1 MKITI
6 MLLQARFKR
15 ASTAIL
21 VLSSVDWFF
30 SKERSA
36 FQFLLTN
43 NYSIPPNARYLGVL
57 RGPSPNPVEADY
69 IIAFQHIAGHV
80 PVSDSPLP
88 IGMLFGEGISI
99 IVDQYSGKVEHFH
112 YEWFEIGLVQAEGII
127 TRWKAMEIAKSH
139 SYSNSS
145 PVACNLSIVKSI
157 RLSSI
162 SMKNPDERG
171 FSLYLAWTTVL
182 KKVARHDVLV
192 DAQTGR
198 FIGEILY
205 RNGLELEP
213 IKELDLKMIFA
224 IPIIS
229 LIPAAIVFVLSK
241 RRPMT
246 STPDHD
252 RANRFR
258 KNSGKSV

>member
-1 MKITI
+1 

-192 DAQTGR
+192 DAQTR
-198 FIGEILY
+198 RRASPYSY
-205 RNGLELEP
+205 RY
-213 IKELDLKMIFA
+213 
-224 IPIIS
+224 
-229 LIPAAIVFVLSK
+229 
-241 RRPMT
+241 
-246 STPDHD
+246 
-252 RANRFR
+252 
-258 KNSGKSV
+258 